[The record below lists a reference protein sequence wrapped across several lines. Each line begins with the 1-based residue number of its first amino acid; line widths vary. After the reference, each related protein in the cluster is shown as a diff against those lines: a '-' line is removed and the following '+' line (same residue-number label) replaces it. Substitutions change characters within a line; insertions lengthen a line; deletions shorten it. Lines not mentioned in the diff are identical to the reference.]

1 MSVPQT
7 IELHFHGEDVI
18 PSPPIEAL
26 FHVIPVPYEESVS
39 YGTGTKDGPE
49 AILAASAQLELFDG
63 KRIPAEFGIYT
74 APPVSCKG
82 NCTEV
87 LEQIESAVTRCLDLQ
102 GIPVVLG
109 GEHTVTSGV
118 IAALRHAYGEFG
130 VIQFDAHA
138 DLRDSFEGSRYSH
151 ACVMR
156 RIAEQGIPILQLGT
170 RSYSLE
176 EQRYREQQ
184 RIPYFDAEEIWKRGI
199 EGIELPADFPEKIFI
214 TFDVDGLDS
223 SIMPATGTPV
233 PGGLSWYQAMWLI
246 EKIMNS
252 RICIG
257 FDVVEFAP
265 IPSLHGTA
273 FTAAQLTYNLM
284 GYLVGSPLN
293 RQFWRPTEREERLFE
308 RTNPPAIAPG

>member
-1 MSVPQT
+1 MNGPDTTTV
-7 IELHFHGEDVI
+7 HFHGEDVL
-18 PSPPIEAL
+18 PSPPSKAL

-39 YGTGTKDGPE
+39 YGTGTQDGPA
-49 AILAASAQLELFDG
+49 AILAASAQLELYDG
-63 KRIPAEFGIYT
+63 RGIPAEFGLYT
-74 APPVSCKG
+74 APPVACHG
-82 NCTEV
+82 TCPEV
-87 LEQIESAVTRCLDLQ
+87 LTRIETAVAGCLAQ
-102 GIPVVLG
+102 RGIPVALG
-109 GEHTVTSGV
+109 GEHTVTAGV
-118 IAALRHAYGEFG
+118 VAALRQSCGEFG

-138 DLRDSFEGSRYSH
+138 DLRESFEGSRYSH

-156 RIAEQGIPILQLGT
+156 RIHEQGIPILQLGT

-176 EQRYREQQ
+176 EQLYREKEE
-184 RIPYFDAEEIWKRGI
+184 IPHYDAEEIWKRGV
-199 EGIELPADFPEKIFI
+199 EGIELPADFPEKVFI

-223 SIMPATGTPV
+223 AVMPATGTPV

-265 IPSLHGTA
+265 IPGLHGTA

-284 GYLVGSPLN
+284 GYLVASPLN
-293 RQFWRPTEREERLFE
+293 RKYRRLAERGGSSSS
-308 RTNPPAIAPG
+308 RTGPSRSLW

>member
-1 MSVPQT
+1 MSAPEKT
-7 IELHFHGEDVI
+7 ALNFHGEDVP
-18 PSPPIEAL
+18 PSLPSEAL

-39 YGTGTKDGPE
+39 YGTGTQEGPA
-49 AILAASAQLELFDG
+49 AILAASAQLELYDG
-63 KRIPAEFGIYT
+63 RRIPADYGIYT
-74 APPVSCKG
+74 APPVPCQG
-82 NCTEV
+82 HCAEV
-87 LEQIESAVTRCLDLQ
+87 LARIESAVTGCLERG

-109 GEHTVTSGV
+109 GEHTVTAGV
-118 IAALRHAYGEFG
+118 VAALRQSYGKFG

-138 DLRDSFEGSRYSH
+138 DLRESFEGSRYSH

-156 RIAEQGIPILQLGT
+156 RIHEQGIPILQLGT

-176 EQRYREQQ
+176 EQLYREKKEV
-184 RIPYFDAEEIWKRGI
+184 PYFDAEEIWKRGV
-199 EGIELPADFPEKIFI
+199 EGIELPVEFPEKVFV
-214 TFDVDGLDS
+214 TFDIDGLDA

-246 EKIMNS
+246 EKIMDS
-252 RICIG
+252 RVCIG

-265 IPSLHGTA
+265 IPSLHGAA

-293 RQFWRPTEREERLFE
+293 RQFRQLPR
-308 RTNPPAIAPG
+308 

>member
-1 MSVPQT
+1 MSAPQT
-7 IELHFHGEDVI
+7 TERHFHGEDVR
-18 PSPPIEAL
+18 PSPPAEAL
-26 FHVIPVPYEESVS
+26 FHVIPVPYEVSVS
-39 YGTGTKDGPE
+39 YGTGTEEGPG
-49 AILAASAQLELFDG
+49 AILAASAQLELYDG
-63 KRIPAEFGIYT
+63 RRIPAEYGIYT
-74 APPVSCKG
+74 APPVP
-82 NCTEV
+82 CTGTCIEV
-87 LEQIESAVTRCLDLQ
+87 LAQIETAVTRCLALQ

-109 GEHTVTSGV
+109 GEHTVTNGV
-118 IAALRHAYGEFG
+118 VAALRQAYGEFG

-156 RIAEQGIPILQLGT
+156 RIAEQGIPILQIGT

-176 EQRYREQQ
+176 EQQYREQQ

-199 EGIELPADFPEKIFI
+199 EGVSLPADFPAKIFI

-233 PGGLSWYQAMWLI
+233 PGGLNWYQTMWLI
-246 EKIMNS
+246 EKIMSS

-265 IPSLHGTA
+265 IAGLHGVSFA
-273 FTAAQLTYNLM
+273 AAQLTYNLM

-293 RQFWRPTEREERLFE
+293 RQYWRLAERGGSF
-308 RTNPPAIAPG
+308 A